1 MPMTR
6 GAQNLPGMIAAMD
19 GPPPA
24 GQAPAELRGAYALLS
39 SFTAKEDVPDQGRST
54 ISPHPRRTVRVTSQF
69 AHRLAGK
76 RTPDGPV
83 GARASRSSPDTSARS
98 RT

>member
-1 MPMTR
+1 MTR

-39 SFTAKEDVPDQGRST
+39 SFTAK
-54 ISPHPRRTVRVTSQF
+54 
-69 AHRLAGK
+69 
-76 RTPDGPV
+76 
-83 GARASRSSPDTSARS
+83 
-98 RT
+98 